1 MRVVN
6 QWTPPV
12 SASTS
17 SQNCLCTPACRPLIV
32 LSLSEQMKCNS
43 SSGAPVALTDPPQRL
58 PGDYRSGLLLA
69 EVRGEAGYLTEPVV
83 RASCSEMSRDEASC
97 ESWSPGNEHETIGK
111 PRQHFGGH
119 SQIFTTSVSNAC
131 VFTGARECR
140 VGVHTAFID
149 INAPRCA
156 TLLARAGGDLG
167 RLSGDFKIVT
177 GVCVGKSC
185 VLRAKAVCMLV

>member
-1 MRVVN
+1 MRVISPMDAARVRLDELAELLVHAC
-6 QWTPPV
+6 V
-12 SASTS
+12 SAAHRVVVVRANEV
-17 SQNCLCTPACRPLIV
+17 QQLERRARRL
-32 LSLSEQMKCNS
+32 
-43 SSGAPVALTDPPQRL
+43 DRPQRL

-69 EVRGEAGYLTEPVV
+69 EVREAGYLTEPVV

-140 VGVHTAFID
+140 IGVHTAFID

-185 VLRAKAVCMLV
+185 VLRAKAACMLV

>member
-1 MRVVN
+1 MDAARVRLDELAELLVHACVSAAHRVVVVRAN
-6 QWTPPV
+6 EVQQLERRTRRLDRPTA
-12 SASTS
+12 ASPWRLPQRS
-17 SQNCLCTPACRPLIV
+17 FACRGAR
-32 LSLSEQMKCNS
+32 LS
-43 SSGAPVALTDPPQRL
+43 
-58 PGDYRSGLLLA
+58 
-69 EVRGEAGYLTEPVV
+69 GYLTEPVV

-140 VGVHTAFID
+140 IGVHTAFID

-156 TLLARAGGDLG
+156 ALLARAGGDLG
-167 RLSGDFKIVT
+167 RLSGDFQDCHR
-177 GVCVGKSC
+177 GVRG
-185 VLRAKAVCMLV
+185 